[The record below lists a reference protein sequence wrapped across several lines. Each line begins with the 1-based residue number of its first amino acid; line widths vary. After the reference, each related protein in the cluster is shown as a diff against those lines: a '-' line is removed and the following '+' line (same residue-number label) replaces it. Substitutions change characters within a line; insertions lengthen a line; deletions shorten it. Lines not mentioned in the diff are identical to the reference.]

1 MSLAQSLW
9 QHAQYGLRINSCID
23 AHFSPTSPNL
33 NRDKNAGIR
42 DGTVESF
49 PVVFSVLPVLVVS
62 QVSSCE
68 GRTVSDGI
76 EKYLRL
82 TKSVQLTKASRL
94 WIEAG
99 PCGGHTAKYGFYI
112 EEATLMVSIA
122 LMCPKFRM
130 IGDGILGGKENGTR
144 LYHHLFN
151 HYNKALRPVKAPDD
165 ILMVEIGVTL
175 THIIDMNEKHQT
187 LTANIWMTMAWND
200 SHLTWEPEEFGGFK
214 ALTLPAA
221 EIWKPDIVLYQN
233 VDPYFNGW
241 STDDTYIKVYSTG
254 YVLWEMP
261 TVTMSSCHLDVSS
274 FPFDTQTCVLKFG
287 PWIHSGNELDMRSM
301 ADEGSL
307 ESFIVHPEWEVG
319 SFKAK
324 RHMIWYGE
332 DFNIGTPYADVT
344 FRLVLKRKSTFYVF
358 NLLLPCLLLTFV
370 MTATFFLPS
379 NCGEKLSFGVSLLL
393 SMVVFQLVLT
403 DVLPESDNLP
413 WIGRFVIITMILM
426 AVSLGMSVFVFLKYV
441 ATLLLMGDLSKQ
453 SLAESADSPGE
464 YSPPDLTTL
473 NSCVQQNLAGLLT
486 HARRVEKNRALEREW
501 RSLAKV
507 LDRICMLLYL
517 VTATSCLIAFA
528 TAA

>member
-1 MSLAQSLW
+1 MGLWKVFLWSL
-9 QHAQYGLRINSCID
+9 G
-23 AHFSPTSPNL
+23 
-33 NRDKNAGIR
+33 
-42 DGTVESF
+42 
-49 PVVFSVLPVLVVS
+49 
-62 QVSSCE
+62 
-68 GRTVSDGI
+68 
-76 EKYLRL
+76 
-82 TKSVQLTKASRL
+82 VQCWWLSGCLASR
-94 WIEAG
+94 G
-99 PCGGHTAKYGFYI
+99 N
-112 EEATLMVSIA
+112 
-122 LMCPKFRM
+122 
-130 IGDGILGGKENGTR
+130 DTR

-151 HYNKALRPVKAPDD
+151 HYKKALRPVQGPEDM
-165 ILMVEIGVTL
+165 LMVEIGVTL

-200 SHLTWEPEEFGGFK
+200 SHLTWSPEEFGGFT
-214 ALTLPAA
+214 ALTLPAG

-241 STDDTYIKVYSTG
+241 STDDTYIKVSSTG
-254 YVLWEMP
+254 YILWEMP
-261 TVTMSSCHLDVSS
+261 TVTMSSCHLDVSD

-287 PWIHSGNELDMRSM
+287 PWIHSGKELDMRSM

-344 FRLVLKRKSTFYVF
+344 FKLVLKRKSTFYVF

-413 WIGRFVIITMILM
+413 WIGVPEIRGDP
-426 AVSLGMSVFVFLKYV
+426 AVDGGPLKTGCGGV
-441 ATLLLMGDLSKQ
+441 CRQPRRVQPARPHHAQQCGQKQAQRQHHQLQRQDHVSPLSHGEQ
-453 SLAESADSPGE
+453 STERAAESVGTAGPRAEDGEEQGLGEGVEESGQSAGPHLHAPVPGDS
-464 YSPPDLTTL
+464 
-473 NSCVQQNLAGLLT
+473 NVVFN
-486 HARRVEKNRALEREW
+486 
-501 RSLAKV
+501 
-507 LDRICMLLYL
+507 RICHRG
-517 VTATSCLIAFA
+517 LIHKL
-528 TAA
+528 

>member
-1 MSLAQSLW
+1 MELCKVFLWSLLCFQCWWDSRCLA
-9 QHAQYGLRINSCID
+9 LRGND
-23 AHFSPTSPNL
+23 
-33 NRDKNAGIR
+33 
-42 DGTVESF
+42 
-49 PVVFSVLPVLVVS
+49 
-62 QVSSCE
+62 
-68 GRTVSDGI
+68 
-76 EKYLRL
+76 
-82 TKSVQLTKASRL
+82 
-94 WIEAG
+94 
-99 PCGGHTAKYGFYI
+99 
-112 EEATLMVSIA
+112 
-122 LMCPKFRM
+122 
-130 IGDGILGGKENGTR
+130 TR
-144 LYHHLFN
+144 LYRHLFN
-151 HYNKALRPVKAPDD
+151 HYNKALRPTSGPED

-200 SHLTWEPEEFGGFK
+200 SHLTWEPEDFGGFK
-214 ALTLPAA
+214 ALTLPAG

-233 VDPYFNGW
+233 VDPYFSGW

-254 YVLWEMP
+254 YILWEMP

-274 FPFDTQTCVLKFG
+274 FPFDSQTCVLKFG
-287 PWIHSGNELDMRSM
+287 PWIHSGKELDMRSM

-307 ESFIVHPEWEVG
+307 ESFIDHPEWEVG

-344 FRLVLKRKSTFYVF
+344 FKLVLKRKSTFYVF

-426 AVSLGMSVFVFLKYV
+426 AVSLGMSVFVMYACDSSMGARTIPDWSRKVFLKYV

-453 SLAESADSPGE
+453 GMAESVDSQGE
-464 YSPPDLTTL
+464 HSPPDLTALSSVDNNKHNDNNTNSNDKATL
-473 NSCVQQNLAGLLT
+473 ALHHLVDNLQCVQQNLAGLLM
-486 HARRVEKNRALEREW
+486 HARRMEKNRALEREW

-528 TAA
+528 TEA